1 MVKEAEKYREA
12 DKRRKEEVELRNQA
26 DSLVYTSEKTI
37 NELGEKI
44 SKDQREKVEQA
55 REKLKKSLE
64 GKDIAK
70 IKEDMDALT
79 KALHEIS
86 AVVYQ
91 EAAKKA
97 QEQAQAQGQG
107 QEQTKDKGKED
118 TKEGERGDYVDV
130 DYDVKDEK
138 KR

>member
-1 MVKEAEKYREA
+1 M
-12 DKRRKEEVELRNQA
+12 
-26 DSLVYTSEKTI
+26 
-37 NELGEKI
+37 
-44 SKDQREKVEQA
+44 EQA

-97 QEQAQAQGQG
+97 QEQAQAQAQG
-107 QEQTKDKGKED
+107 QKQGQTKGKGEEGTKKES
-118 TKEGERGDYVDV
+118 ESGDYVDV
-130 DYDVKDEK
+130 DYDVKEDNK